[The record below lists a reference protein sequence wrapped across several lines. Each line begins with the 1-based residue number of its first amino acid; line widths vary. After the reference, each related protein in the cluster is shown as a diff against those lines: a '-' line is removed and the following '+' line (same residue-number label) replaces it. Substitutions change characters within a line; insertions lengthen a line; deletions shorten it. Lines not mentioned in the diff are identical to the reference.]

1 MSNLA
6 LFLTFF
12 VMIGGATALVFI
24 ASLMAQLAAG
34 NIEKAH
40 AARAK
45 EADRAATLRGRI
57 ANQLHRTTA

>member
-6 LFLTFF
+6 LFLTLF
-12 VMIGGATALVFI
+12 VMIGGATVLVFI
-24 ASLMAQLAAG
+24 ATFAAQLAAAD
-34 NIEKAH
+34 IQEAH

-57 ANQLHRTTA
+57 ANRLRRTTA

>member
-6 LFLTFF
+6 LFLSLF
-12 VMIGGATALVFI
+12 VMIGGATVLVFL
-24 ASLMAQLAAG
+24 ATFAAHLAA
-34 NIEKAH
+34 NSAQEAH

-57 ANQLHRTTA
+57 ANRLHRTTA

>member
-6 LFLTFF
+6 LFLTLF
-12 VMIGGATALVFI
+12 VMISGATVLVFI
-24 ASLMAQLAAG
+24 ATFAAQLAASG
-34 NIEKAH
+34 IEKAH

-57 ANQLHRTTA
+57 ANRLRRTTA